1 MRKIVLIAFIVTLM
15 TGCIPFLPG
24 YGGGGPS
31 QEYYREERCS
41 VTAVTTLTG
50 DITSRGRSYYGD
62 NYNPGNNYYRV
73 NDHHE
78 KSHHPKHKKDN
89 KDEKHKKHHDDD

>member
-1 MRKIVLIAFIVTLM
+1 MRKIVLIVFITTLM

-31 QEYYREERCS
+31 QEYYRDERYYGNGAYYANRPYS
-41 VTAVTTLTG
+41 G
-50 DITSRGRSYYGD
+50 RGRFYYGN
-62 NYNPGNNYYRV
+62 NYNPSNNYYIV

-78 KSHHPKHKKDN
+78 KGRHPKHKKDKKN
-89 KDEKHKKHHDDD
+89 KKHKKHHDDD

>member
-1 MRKIVLIAFIVTLM
+1 MRKIVLIAFITTLM

-31 QEYYREERCS
+31 QEYYRDERYYGNGAYYANRPYS
-41 VTAVTTLTG
+41 G
-50 DITSRGRSYYGD
+50 RGRSYYGN
-62 NYNPGNNYYRV
+62 NYNPGNNYYIV

-78 KSHHPKHKKDN
+78 KGHHPKHKKD
-89 KDEKHKKHHDDD
+89 K